1 VAFPSSASS
10 IAERVARIKWGK
22 KAAFVYFSY
31 REGYFLLVFAQGIVL
46 FYMDLCA
53 ELTKYVPTPWCFVP
67 AESAQMR
74 LPDAGPLKA
83 Y

>member
-1 VAFPSSASS
+1 MAFPSSASS
-10 IAERVARIKWGK
+10 IAERVTRIKWGK
-22 KAAFVYFSY
+22 KVSSAYFSY
-31 REGYFLLVFAQGIVL
+31 RGGHFLLVFVWRFVL

-53 ELTKYVPTPWCFVP
+53 ELTEYVPTPWCFVP